1 MGDTREQ
8 LEDRAEHYIRT
19 GGFHSFSFRDLAK
32 DLGIKSASVHYHFP
46 TKSDLGIAVVRR
58 YNDRFANALS
68 DPSSPTMTT
77 ADHIR
82 RYMMMFYTEMKQS
95 QKMCLCAVLSVEQLT
110 LSEDMRSAVD
120 EFYTLN
126 LNWLTR
132 TFQLTSQSQMTPTQ
146 SNQRASQVFATMQ
159 GALIGASV
167 RQDTQYFE
175 LAARALFKDLFDKD
189 LRFSKT
195 SVTD

>member
-1 MGDTREQ
+1 MNDTREQ

-19 GGFHSFSFRDLAK
+19 GGFHSFSFRDLAN

-46 TKSDLGIAVVRR
+46 TKSDLGTAVVRR
-58 YNDRFANALS
+58 YIDRFTTALT
-68 DPSSPTMTT
+68 DPDSSSMTA

-82 RYMMMFYTEMKQS
+82 HYMMMFYTEMKQS

-126 LNWLTR
+126 LSWLTR
-132 TFQLTSQSQMTPTQ
+132 IFQLTTQPKMTQTQ
-146 SNQRASQVFATMQ
+146 SVQRASQVFATLQ

-167 RQDTQYFE
+167 RRDTQYFE

-189 LRFSKT
+189 LRFPKGF
-195 SVTD
+195 